1 MPILIKRTDRKDY
14 TKIVCPDC
22 GERVKGV
29 GLLKDSKIDGLT
41 FKCKNKKCAAEWV
54 IKTE

>member
-1 MPILIKRTDRKDY
+1 MPIIITPTERQEI

-22 GERVKGV
+22 KEKVKGV

-41 FKCKNKKCAAEWV
+41 FRCRKCGAY
-54 IKTE
+54 KTVKTQ